1 MRISKVLFVGLGGA
15 GQRQLRIFRQILP
28 EETVLSAYRHTR
40 STPLLRR
47 DFTVDDWKTVEAAY
61 RLRIFDSLES
71 AFADGPDLTVVSTPT
86 ACHREPMM
94 MAVASGSGVFV
105 EKPWAE
111 NLEGFATFRDQVR
124 ARHLPFQIS
133 FQRRFHPLI
142 GRARQAVRTGAIGRP
157 VAATFSV
164 YSDVRMWHPYE
175 DWRSLYAVRRE
186 LGGGVLL
193 TEIHELDL
201 AHWFFGLPDALFC
214 SGGNRGSER
223 LAVEDTAQLTLLYA
237 GFSVQITVCFM
248 HRETS
253 RRFHIVGTD
262 GDIRWDEA
270 SNRLVVT
277 GSDGRSGEH
286 ADPAFPHDDM
296 FVAQAQRFLKGWTAA
311 DTLEALTAAAGSLAI
326 VDAARRSLRS
336 GGVEAVDHSVMFD
349 RAPAAQ
355 RVSP

>member
-1 MRISKVLFVGLGGA
+1 MLFVGLGGA
-15 GQRQLRIFRQILP
+15 GQRHLRIFRQILP
-28 EETVLSAYRHTR
+28 EETVLSACRHTR
-40 STPLLRR
+40 STPLLRQ
-47 DFTVDDWKTVEAAY
+47 DFTVDDRKTVEAAY
-61 RLRIFDSLES
+61 RLRIFDSLET
-71 AFADGPDLTVVSTPT
+71 AFEDGPDLTVVSTPT

-94 MAVASGSGVFV
+94 MAVEAGSGVFV

-111 NLEGFATFRDQVR
+111 NLDGFATFSEDIQ

-142 GRARQAVRTGAIGRP
+142 GRARQAVKSGEIGRP
-157 VAATFSV
+157 VSAEFSV
-164 YSDVRMWHPYE
+164 YSDVRVWHPYE
-175 DWRSLYAVRRE
+175 DWRRLYAVRPD
-186 LGGGVLL
+186 LGGGALL

-214 SGGNRGSER
+214 SGGNRSSER

-253 RRFHIVGTD
+253 RRFHIAGTD

-270 SNRLVVT
+270 GNRLVVT
-277 GSDGRSGEH
+277 GSDGRAGEH
-286 ADPAFPHDDM
+286 ADPAFPNDAM
-296 FVAQAQRFLKGWTAA
+296 FVAQARRFLKGWTVA

-349 RAPAAQ
+349 RSRAAE